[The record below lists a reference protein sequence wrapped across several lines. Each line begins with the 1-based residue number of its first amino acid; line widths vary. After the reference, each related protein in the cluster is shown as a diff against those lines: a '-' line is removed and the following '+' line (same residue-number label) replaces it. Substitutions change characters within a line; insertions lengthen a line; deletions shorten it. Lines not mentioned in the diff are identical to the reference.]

1 LILEDRAGGESAW
14 FLLSLRSV
22 EKAMDKTGTAATDNR
37 FRIVALIVA
46 VTFFMENL
54 DGTAIA
60 TALPQIARSFAV
72 TPTDVSIGMT
82 AYLVTLAVFIPIS
95 GWIADRFGARTVF
108 SIAIAIF
115 TLASVGCGFANNLA
129 GFISARVVQGIG
141 GAMMVPVGRLVVL
154 RSTPK
159 SSLVHAIATIVW
171 PGLIATVIGPPVG
184 GFIANFTSWRWIFLI
199 NIPIGIVAICLVYRF
214 VKNFR
219 SDERRPLDLPGFLLS
234 AAALSCLMYGVDLL
248 GRENSDW
255 MTAGW
260 VLLLSTI
267 FGGLTLYWERKCKF
281 PLINLSLLKI
291 RTFATT
297 LIAGNISC
305 ISISAA
311 PLLLPLMFQSGFGLS
326 PFTSGLLVLV
336 YAAGNLLMKTSTTW
350 VLRKFGFR
358 SVLIVN
364 TPLIAFFAIGLG
376 LLSANTPAMITL
388 VFLLGAGLVRS
399 MQFTSLNTLAFS
411 EVPPSQM
418 SAASMMHGTAQ
429 QLGFGMGIALGAVA
443 LHLAAFFRGYH
454 GVYAITDFRVAFTL
468 SAIFGLAAFP
478 AYWRLLP
485 ADGAEVSRGPASKVS
500 ESATSSILEDDNP
513 IGERSAG

>member
-1 LILEDRAGGESAW
+1 M
-14 FLLSLRSV
+14 
-22 EKAMDKTGTAATDNR
+22 EKTFTSETDDR
-37 FRIVALIVA
+37 FRLVALIVA

-72 TPTDVSIGMT
+72 RPTDVSIGMT

-108 SIAIAIF
+108 STAIAIF
-115 TLASVGCGFANNLA
+115 TLASVGCGLANHLA
-129 GFISARVVQGIG
+129 EFIATRVIQGMG

-184 GFIANFTSWRWIFLI
+184 GFIANFTSWRWIFLV
-199 NIPIGIVAICLVYRF
+199 NIPIGLVAICLVYRF
-214 VKNFR
+214 VRNFR
-219 SDERRPLDLPGFLLS
+219 SGERRPLDLLGFILS
-234 AAALSCLMYGVDLL
+234 AAALGCLMYGVELL

-255 MTAGW
+255 FTAGW
-260 VLLLSTI
+260 VLAISLI
-267 FGGLTLYWERKCKF
+267 FGVLTLHWERKTQF
-281 PLINLSLLKI
+281 PLINLSLLRI
-291 RTFATT
+291 RTFAIC
-297 LIAGNISC
+297 LLAGNISC

-336 YAAGNLLMKTSTTW
+336 YAIGNLLMKTRTTW
-350 VLRKFGFR
+350 VLKTFGFR

-364 TPLIAFFAIGLG
+364 TPLIAVFALGLG
-376 LLSANTPAMITL
+376 TLSVTTPIFITL
-388 VFLLGAGLVRS
+388 VLLLGAGLVRS

-411 EVPPSQM
+411 EVPPADM
-418 SAASMMHGTAQ
+418 SAASMMQSTMQ
-429 QLGFGMGIALGAVA
+429 QLGFGMGIAFGAVA
-443 LHLAAFFRGYH
+443 LHLVAFFRGNH
-454 GVYAITDFRVAFTL
+454 GLYALSDFHIAFAI
-468 SAIFGLAAFP
+468 SAIFGLAALP

-485 ADGAEVSRGPASKVS
+485 ADGLEVSRGPRKKVS
-500 ESATSSILEDDNP
+500 ESASSSVLEQTSSMG
-513 IGERSAG
+513 GEGSG

>member
-1 LILEDRAGGESAW
+1 VVKALGL
-14 FLLSLRSV
+14 LLSLRSA
-22 EKAMDKTGTAATDNR
+22 EKAMDKTITREADDR
-37 FRIVALIVA
+37 FRLVALIVA

-95 GWIADRFGARTVF
+95 GWIADRFGARTIF
-108 SIAIAIF
+108 STAIAIF
-115 TLASVGCGFANNLA
+115 TLASVGCGLANNLA
-129 GFISARVVQGIG
+129 EFISARVVQGIG

-199 NIPIGIVAICLVYRF
+199 NIPIGVVAICLVYRF
-214 VKNFR
+214 VRNFR
-219 SDERRPLDLPGFLLS
+219 PDERRPLDLPGFILS
-234 AAALSCLMYGVDLL
+234 ATALSCLMYGVDLL

-255 MTAGW
+255 VAAIW
-260 VLLLSTI
+260 VLALSMI
-267 FGGLTLYWERKCKF
+267 FGGLTLYWERKSRF
-281 PLINLSLLKI
+281 PLINLSLLRI
-291 RTFATT
+291 RTFATC
-297 LIAGNISC
+297 LIAGNVSC

-336 YAAGNLLMKTSTTW
+336 YAIGNLLMKTSTTW
-350 VLRKFGFR
+350 VLKRFGFR

-364 TPLIAFFAIGLG
+364 TPLIAFLTIGLG
-376 LLSANTPAMITL
+376 MLSVSTPIVITL
-388 VFLLGAGLVRS
+388 VLLLGAGLVRS

-411 EVPPSQM
+411 EVPAADM
-418 SAASMMHGTAQ
+418 SAASMMQSTMQ
-429 QLGFGMGIALGAVA
+429 QLGFGMGIAFGAVA
-443 LHLAAFFRGYH
+443 LHLAAFFRGNQ
-454 GVYAITDFRVAFTL
+454 GLYAISDFRIAFAL
-468 SAIFGLAAFP
+468 SAILGLGALP

-485 ADGAEVSRGPASKVS
+485 TDGLEVSRGPRRKVS
-500 ESATSSILEDDNP
+500 ESATSSILEQNNSL
-513 IGERSAG
+513 GEEGAG

>member
-1 LILEDRAGGESAW
+1 VAKARGL
-14 FLLSLRSV
+14 LLSCCSV
-22 EKAMDKTGTAATDNR
+22 EKVMDRTTTPAADDR
-37 FRIVALIVA
+37 FRLVALVVA

-72 TPTDVSIGMT
+72 RPTDVSIGMT

-95 GWIADRFGARTVF
+95 GWMADRFGARTIF
-108 SIAIAIF
+108 STAIAIF
-115 TLASVGCGFANNLA
+115 TLASVGCGLANHL
-129 GFISARVVQGIG
+129 GEFISARVVQGIG

-184 GFIANFTSWRWIFLI
+184 GFIANFTTWRWIFLI
-199 NIPIGIVAICLVYRF
+199 NIPIGLIAIFLVYRF
-214 VKNFR
+214 VRNFR

-255 MTAGW
+255 LTAGW
-260 VLLLSTI
+260 VLLLSVILGVVTI
-267 FGGLTLYWERKCKF
+267 YWERKSRF
-281 PLINLSLLKI
+281 PLINLSLLRI
-291 RTFATT
+291 RTFATC
-297 LIAGNISC
+297 LIAGNASC

-326 PFTSGLLVLV
+326 PLTSGLLVLV
-336 YAAGNLLMKTSTTW
+336 YATGNLLMKTSTTW
-350 VLRKFGFR
+350 VLKKFGFR
-358 SVLIVN
+358 SVLVVN
-364 TPLIAFFAIGLG
+364 TPLIALFAAGLG
-376 LLSANTPAMITL
+376 LLSVSTPIVITL
-388 VFLLGAGLVRS
+388 TLLLGAGLVRS

-411 EVPPSQM
+411 EVPAADM
-418 SAASMMHGTAQ
+418 STASMMQSTMQ
-429 QLGFGMGIALGAVA
+429 QLGFGMGIAFGAVA
-443 LHLAAFFRGYH
+443 LHLAAFFSGNH
-454 GVYAITDFRVAFTL
+454 GLYAISDFRIAFAL

-485 ADGAEVSRGPASKVS
+485 TDGLEVSRGPRKVS
-500 ESATSSILEDDNP
+500 ESATSSILEQSNAV
-513 IGERSAG
+513 GEEGA